1 MLARY
6 GWDFARQMCNWA
18 VKGQGLR
25 ATVRRASFLGAFTD
39 YQLDVC
45 GQQVRTAVDTHE
57 ALARD
62 LLLRE
67 GDECVINLRGAHWF
81 S

>member
-1 MLARY
+1 M
-6 GWDFARQMCNWA
+6 
-18 VKGQGLR
+18 
-25 ATVRRASFLGAFTD
+25 RRASFLGAFTD

-45 GQQVRTAVDTHE
+45 GQYVRTAVDTHE

-62 LLLRE
+62 LLLAE
-67 GDECVINLRGAHWF
+67 GDECVINLRNAHWF

>member
-1 MLARY
+1 MVYSSFLSLATGIFNCSRY
-6 GWDFARQMCNWA
+6 
-18 VKGQGLR
+18 L

-45 GQQVRTAVDTHE
+45 GQHVRTAVDTHE

-62 LLLRE
+62 LLLAE
-67 GDECVINLRGAHWF
+67 GDECVINLRNAHWF

>member
-1 MLARY
+1 MRVGFRPSDVELSRD
-6 GWDFARQMCNWA
+6 GE
-18 VKGQGLR
+18 GLR

-45 GQQVRTAVDTHE
+45 GQHVRTAVDTHE
-57 ALARD
+57 ALARN
-62 LLLRE
+62 LLLAE
-67 GDECVINLRGAHWF
+67 GDACFINLRNAHWF